1 MESRPA
7 QDGTSIRR
15 RRECSKCGRRFT
27 TYEYIERTPLM
38 VIKRDGGREPYERQ
52 KLVNGVLLACRKRP
66 VSRDRIEKLVNE
78 VEARLSEDERLEVSS
93 AELGEMVLEQ
103 LINIDPVAYVRFA
116 SVYRQFNTPE
126 QFVEELNNLKERRES
141 GGAKKFKKG

>member
-1 MESRPA
+1 
-7 QDGTSIRR
+7 
-15 RRECSKCGRRFT
+15 
-27 TYEYIERTPLM
+27 M
-38 VIKRDGGREPYERQ
+38 VIKRDGAREPYERQ

-66 VSRDRIEKLVNE
+66 VSRDRIEKLVDE
-78 VEARLSEDERLEVSS
+78 VEAKLSEDERLEVSS

-141 GGAKKFKKG
+141 GGAKKIKKG